1 MDVVTGMALVT
12 AVAGVQSLALE
23 LLHASEHSCRGA
35 HSADIFLKSSLGQ
48 GIQT

>member
-23 LLHASEHSCRGA
+23 LLHTAGTAKNTKNAQSRRISHMKKLSN
-35 HSADIFLKSSLGQ
+35 
-48 GIQT
+48 